1 MLAGAGKETPETFR
15 RPFTGRAGRAMA
27 AVLLAAHLAGCYR
40 YVPVTS
46 TDVPVGTQVSVGIND
61 SGRVALQEPVGPGVR
76 RLDGAVLAKTDTT
89 LVLGVNGVEYF
100 DLPTRVRWDGERVLL
115 SRSFINEV
123 RERRLSKSRTWLTIA
138 GVVVGGILVSTLAIS
153 GFGTDDDGNNKLPPG
168 PGEPQ

>member
-1 MLAGAGKETPETFR
+1 M
-15 RPFTGRAGRAMA
+15 
-27 AVLLAAHLAGCYR
+27 
-40 YVPVTS
+40 
-46 TDVPVGTQVSVGIND
+46 
-61 SGRVALQEPVGPGVR
+61 R